1 MNQGQLF
8 SIAEGL
14 TVVLWIIIL
23 FWIGRLIRNRYYH
36 ERIHRYFYAGWGFK
50 IFFALIFALIYLFIL
65 GGGDI
70 NAYWD
75 SATALNKLFLNN
87 PMGYV
92 QEVVNTDRL
101 LGVTYR
107 FNQGTGYPPGW
118 IWREPEA
125 WNAAKILSFFSILTF
140 NSFWATTLVVASVVF
155 FSSWL
160 MVYRIITHEN
170 LNIKAV
176 LFAFLF
182 FPSVTFWC
190 SGISKDSQVYTL
202 SLLLMYQLF
211 RWLKWDPKRTVFR
224 LLFMVVISALLYSL
238 RQFVALAIIAPF
250 FLAIAARYGNRWSKR
265 PIILFLFRGF
275 VYVSLVLVFVV
286 IANLDR
292 TQVLIQEAQITQSD
306 FSDNPIYTG
315 AKYEMNQSDGSI
327 LGLVTS
333 LPQAVFIAL
342 YRPFIT
348 ENVGLN
354 FIVNGLESVA
364 LLFFTGLFFL
374 NRHLLKNLRFMF
386 KSEFAIYMLTFVL
399 LTAFMAGYTSI
410 LFGVLVRIRA
420 LALPFF
426 FLLLTLRKPQITS
439 PT

>member
-1 MNQGQLF
+1 
-8 SIAEGL
+8 
-14 TVVLWIIIL
+14 
-23 FWIGRLIRNRYYH
+23 
-36 ERIHRYFYAGWGFK
+36 
-50 IFFALIFALIYLFIL
+50 
-65 GGGDI
+65 
-70 NAYWD
+70 
-75 SATALNKLFLNN
+75 
-87 PMGYV
+87 
-92 QEVVNTDRL
+92 
-101 LGVTYR
+101 
-107 FNQGTGYPPGW
+107 
-118 IWREPEA
+118 
-125 WNAAKILSFFSILTF
+125 
-140 NSFWATTLVVASVVF
+140 
-155 FSSWL
+155 
-160 MVYRIITHEN
+160 
-170 LNIKAV
+170 
-176 LFAFLF
+176 
-182 FPSVTFWC
+182 
-190 SGISKDSQVYTL
+190 
-202 SLLLMYQLF
+202 MYQLF

-224 LLFMVVISALLYSL
+224 LLFMVVISALLFSL

-250 FLAIAARYGNRWSKR
+250 FLAIAARYANRWSKR

-275 VYVSLVLVFVV
+275 VYVSLVLVFFV

-333 LPQAVFIAL
+333 LPEAVFIAL

-348 ENVGLN
+348 ENVGPN

-364 LLFFTGLFFL
+364 LLLFTGLFFL
-374 NRHLLKNLRFMF
+374 NRHLLQNLRFMF

-420 LALPFF
+420 LVLPFF

>member
-1 MNQGQLF
+1 MNQEQLF

-14 TVVLWIIIL
+14 TVVLWILIL
-23 FWIGRLIRNRYYH
+23 FWIGRIIRNRYTH
-36 ERIHRYFYAGWGFK
+36 ESIQRFFYAGWGFK
-50 IFFALIFALIYLFIL
+50 IFFALLFAFVYLFIL

-75 SATALNKLFLNN
+75 SATVLNKLFLTN
-87 PMGYV
+87 PTGYL
-92 QEVVNTDRL
+92 QELVNTDRI
-101 LGVTYR
+101 LGITYH
-107 FNQGTGYPPGW
+107 FNQDTGYPPGW
-118 IWREPEA
+118 IWREAEA
-125 WNAAKILSFFSILTF
+125 WNAAKILSVFSILTF

-160 MVYRIITHEN
+160 MVYRIVTHEA
-170 LNIKAV
+170 LNPKAV

-211 RWLKWDPKRTVFR
+211 RWLKWDPKRTVLR
-224 LLFMVVISALLYSL
+224 LLFMVALSALLYSL

-250 FLAIAARYGNRWSKR
+250 FLAIAARFANRWSNR

-275 VYVSLVLVFVV
+275 VYISLVLVFFVV
-286 IANLDR
+286 ANLDR
-292 TQVLIQEAQITQSD
+292 TQTLIQEAQITQSD
-306 FSDNPIYTG
+306 FSVNPIYTG
-315 AKYEMNQSDGSI
+315 AKYEIKQSDGSI

-333 LPQAVFIAL
+333 LPEAVFIAL
-342 YRPFIT
+342 YRPYIT
-348 ENVGLN
+348 ENLGLN
-354 FIVNGLESVA
+354 FIVNGLESVG
-364 LLFFTGLFFL
+364 LLLFTGLFFI
-374 NRHLLKNLRFMF
+374 NRHLLKNLRLMF

-439 PT
+439 PI

>member
-1 MNQGQLF
+1 MNQEQLF

-14 TVVLWIIIL
+14 TVVLWILIL

-36 ERIHRYFYAGWGFK
+36 ESIQRYFYAGWGFK

-87 PMGYV
+87 PTGYF
-92 QEVVNTDRL
+92 QELVHTDRL

-118 IWREPEA
+118 IWRESEA
-125 WNAAKILSFFSILTF
+125 WNAAKILSVFSIITF
-140 NSFWATTLVVASVVF
+140 NSFWATTLVVASIVF

-160 MVYRIITHEN
+160 MVYRIIIHEN
-170 LNIKAV
+170 LNLKAV

-238 RQFVALAIIAPF
+238 REFVALAIIAPF
-250 FLAIAARYGNRWSKR
+250 FLAIAARYSNRWSKR

-275 VYVSLVLVFVV
+275 IYVSLVLVFFV

-315 AKYEMNQSDGSI
+315 AKYEITPSDGSI
-327 LGLVTS
+327 SGLVTS

-348 ENVGLN
+348 ENLGLN

-364 LLFFTGLFFL
+364 LLLFTGLFFF

-410 LFGVLVRIRA
+410 LFGVLVRFRA

-426 FLLLTLRKPQITS
+426 FLLLSLREPQITR